1 MKLDAKFKSI
11 LNTKIFLVV
20 LSLLGLILSFQNC
33 APAAIHSK
41 EIASTDA
48 TATNDTPMS
57 KVTVHLTHDSS
68 VTLSDVEV
76 VADDVADTIDRVP
89 DGEAMG
95 ISKTSQTTVA
105 SQSTETAA
113 GLGYNLELPT
123 GLQKI
128 IVARA
133 KYRDPVSN
141 RIATYYGNAV
151 VTVNEALGD
160 VSIQMVAI
168 P

>member
-1 MKLDAKFKSI
+1 MKLDAKLKSI
-11 LNTKIFLVV
+11 LKTKMLLVV
-20 LSLLGLILSFQNC
+20 LPLFGLILSFQNC

-41 EIASTDA
+41 EIASTDS
-48 TATNDTPMS
+48 TANDTPMS
-57 KVTVHLTHDSS
+57 KVIVHLTHDSA

-89 DGEAMG
+89 SGDAMG

-123 GLQKI
+123 GFQKI